1 MDLFFKAAKEKWRFT
16 TPKGV
21 LSVEDLFDLPLVSK
35 NENTVSLNSIAVGL
49 YKQSKNDD
57 AVSFVRSSRS
67 DSENAA
73 NVRLELVKA
82 VIAHREAEIDARAR
96 DAEHH
101 RKIQELKE
109 ILADKESSELRGK
122 SAEEIRAMLESMLTR
137 EQVA

>member
-16 TPKGV
+16 TSKGV

-73 NVRLELVKA
+73 NTRLELVKA

-137 EQVA
+137 EQTA